1 MSGCSVSAGDQ
12 TSHPGAVHQDH
23 HHVALRLHR
32 RLLRDAQ
39 PALRRLRGRLPV
51 PDPRQRLRLQ
61 LHHVRAENGHKIR
74 RKLRQQFRKVW
85 NSLDW
90 QGGDVIPD
98 ERWIESRWK
107 SKRHNYAKS

>member
-1 MSGCSVSAGDQ
+1 MFGWSVFAGDQ

-32 RLLRDAQ
+32 GLLRHAQ

-61 LHHVRAENGHKIR
+61 LHHVRGEKRLNIR
-74 RKLRQQFRKVW
+74 RKLQQRFRKVC
-85 NSLDW
+85 NSVAGW
-90 QGGDVIPD
+90 TMTSFQK
-98 ERWIESRWK
+98 RWI
-107 SKRHNYAKS
+107 

>member
-1 MSGCSVSAGDQ
+1 MFGCSAFAGDQ

-32 RLLRDAQ
+32 GLLRDAQ

-61 LHHVRAENGHKIR
+61 LHHVRGENR
-74 RKLRQQFRKVW
+74 QSLRKKLQQHFRKVCD
-85 NSLDW
+85 SLT
-90 QGGDVIPD
+90 
-98 ERWIESRWK
+98 RWTMTSFPTY
-107 SKRHNYAKS
+107 SQP